1 MRRVSALLAGTM
13 ITTALVSV
21 PALAQDGAGQPVQ
34 TAEPNV
40 PSQEPAFQEQTRAPQ
55 PAETVEAE
63 REVLA
68 DDLPQL
74 WAMEFLPDGR
84 MLVTAKEGALHIIGE
99 DGEPGPAIENVPE
112 VASSGQGGLLD
123 VALAPD
129 FEESNRIFF
138 SFAEPREGGTGTSI
152 GRAELVM
159 NDSGGGSL
167 ENVEVIFQQMPTY
180 DNDMHYGSRLAF
192 GPEGA
197 LYVTVGERFD
207 EETRVQA
214 QELSSGLG
222 KVFRIT
228 EDGEPVEG
236 NPFMDQEDAVP
247 EIWSYG
253 HRNVQSAA
261 IGSDGNLWIVEHGPQ
276 GGDELN
282 QPQAGLNY
290 GWPVISYGQQ
300 YSGEPVGSGETAQE
314 GMEQPVYYWD
324 PVIAPSGMAYYQGDE
339 FPTLDNAF
347 LIGGLVAQAVVVLHM
362 EDDRVAY
369 EEWIPME
376 ARVRD
381 VEVGSDGAIYAVTE
395 NRDAGTSEIVRLTN
409 AAQ

>member
-13 ITTALVSV
+13 ITTALISA

-40 PSQEPAFQEQTRAPQ
+40 PSQEPAFEAQTRAPQ
-55 PAETVEAE
+55 PEELVEVDK
-63 REVLA
+63 EVVA
-68 DDLPQL
+68 DSLPQL

-99 DGEPGPAIENVPE
+99 DGEPGAPIENVPE

-138 SFAEPREGGTGTSI
+138 SFAEPREGGTGTSVA
-152 GRAELVM
+152 RAELVM

-236 NPFMDQEDAVP
+236 NPFIDQEDAVP

-261 IGSDGNLWIVEHGPQ
+261 IGPDGNLWTVEHGPQ

-282 QPQAGLNY
+282 QPQAGENY

-300 YSGEPVGSGETAQE
+300 YSGQPVGSGETAQE

-324 PVIAPSGMAYYQGDE
+324 PVIAPSGMAYYEGDA

-347 LIGGLVAQAVVVLHM
+347 LIGGLVAQAVVVVHM
-362 EDDRVAY
+362 EDDRVAF

>member
-13 ITTALVSV
+13 ITTALISA

-40 PSQEPAFQEQTRAPQ
+40 PSQEPAFEAQTRAPQ
-55 PAETVEAE
+55 PEELVEVDK
-63 REVLA
+63 EVVA
-68 DDLPQL
+68 DSLPQL

-99 DGEPGPAIENVPE
+99 DGEASAPIENVPE

-138 SFAEPREGGTGTSI
+138 SFAEPREGGTGTSVA
-152 GRAELVM
+152 RAELVM
-159 NDSGGGSL
+159 NESGGGSL

-236 NPFMDQEDAVP
+236 NPFIDQEDAVP

-261 IGSDGNLWIVEHGPQ
+261 IGPDGNLWTVEHGPQ

-282 QPQAGLNY
+282 QPQAGENY

-300 YSGEPVGSGETAQE
+300 YSGQPVGSGETAQE

-324 PVIAPSGMAYYQGDE
+324 PVIAPSGMAYYEGDE

-347 LIGGLVAQAVVVLHM
+347 LIGGLVAQAVVVVHM
-362 EDDRVAY
+362 EDGRVAF

>member
-13 ITTALVSV
+13 ITTALVSA

-40 PSQEPAFQEQTRAPQ
+40 PSQEPAFEEQTRAPQ
-55 PAETVEAE
+55 PEELVEVDK
-63 REVLA
+63 EVVA
-68 DDLPQL
+68 DSLPQL

-99 DGEPGPAIENVPE
+99 DGEPSSPIENVPE

-138 SFAEPREGGTGTSI
+138 SFAEPREGGTGTSVA
-152 GRAELVM
+152 RAELVM

-236 NPFMDQEDAVP
+236 NPFTDQDDAVP

-261 IGSDGNLWIVEHGPQ
+261 IGPDGNLWIVEHGPQ

-282 QPQAGLNY
+282 QPQAGENY

-300 YSGEPVGSGETAQE
+300 YSGQPVGSGETAQE

-324 PVIAPSGMAYYQGDE
+324 PVIAPSGMAYYEGDE

-362 EDDRVAY
+362 EDDRVAF

-395 NRDAGTSEIVRLTN
+395 NRDAGTSQIVRLTN